1 MPKSSENSKKSN
13 KASGK
18 KAEPAKFA
26 SNSKSP
32 ENPLKSFR
40 INAFTWISG
49 LLVMLGILKFG
60 TPIIL
65 QDQVET
71 PNEWIEWMFFP
82 WPMETAY
89 VMFAAWVLMGIRALP
104 FRKMTLPKFLWLPLV
119 WLGWQFLSSLF
130 TVDKSLTQT
139 VLAHF
144 IVLIGLFYGG
154 YFLLSQCK
162 NLRGISIMATIG
174 LIMTMW
180 SGTEQKFG
188 GLEATRQMIYQ
199 QSYWQTSYP
208 EPFLRK
214 AMSDQPWLQSIRRNS
229 DLLKDTAT
237 EYGFSSKLE
246 YQGEGDSPLER
257 DLAFLEK
264 IGKDRIF
271 GTLFYPNALAAAI
284 LLLLPLSLYGVWN
297 GTSKLQLPSRL
308 LILACIGL
316 WAFAC
321 IYWSGSKGGWLVA
334 MITLCFAFLFA
345 KVPKPLKVGL
355 VLVILIG
362 GGGLFSWKYQDYFQK
377 GATSVGARFEYWR
390 AAWKTSLDHPVLG
403 TGPGTFMR
411 AFSKTKAE
419 GAEMTRLTHND
430 YLQQASDAGWP
441 SAIIYAAWMLGSL
454 YWLRPKKL
462 GDQPIREVVWFGLV
476 ALALQ
481 NFIEFGLYIP
491 AIAWPYFL
499 LLGWLWGTSEM
510 KETAL
515 NSSLKPS

>member
-1 MPKSSENSKKSN
+1 M
-13 KASGK
+13 
-18 KAEPAKFA
+18 
-26 SNSKSP
+26 
-32 ENPLKSFR
+32 R

-71 PNEWIEWMFFP
+71 PKELIEWIFFA
-82 WPMETAY
+82 WPVETAY
-89 VMFAAWVLMGIRALP
+89 VLFAAWVLTGIRALP
-104 FRKMTLPKFLWLPLV
+104 FRKLSFPKFLWLPLI

-130 TVDKSLTQT
+130 TVDNTLTKA

-154 YFLLSQCK
+154 YFLLSRSK
-162 NLRGISIMATIG
+162 NLSGISIMATIG

-180 SGTEQKFG
+180 TGTEQKFG

-199 QSYWQTSYP
+199 QSYWQASYP
-208 EPFLRK
+208 EPFLKK
-214 AMSDQPWLQSIRRNS
+214 AMSDQEWLQSVRR
-229 DLLKDTAT
+229 DPGQLKDAAT

-246 YQGEGDSPLER
+246 YQGEGDSPLDR

-284 LLLLPLSLYGVWN
+284 LLLLPLSLACLWR
-297 GTSKLQLPSRL
+297 GTSRLQMPSRL
-308 LILACIGL
+308 LILSCVGL
-316 WAFAC
+316 WAIAC

-334 MITLCFAFLFA
+334 MTSMCLVFLLA
-345 KVPKPLKVGL
+345 KVPKALKVGL
-355 VLVILIG
+355 VLVMLIG
-362 GGGLFSWKYQDYFQK
+362 GGGLFGLKYQDYFQK

-390 AAWKTSLDHPVLG
+390 AAWRNSMDHPVLG

-411 AFSKTKAE
+411 AFAETKAE

-441 SAIIYAAWMLGSL
+441 SAIMYATWMFGSL

-462 GDQPIREVVWFGLV
+462 GDHPIREAVWLGLV

-481 NFIEFGLYIP
+481 NIIEFGLYIP

-499 LLGWLWGTSEM
+499 LLGWLWGISEM
-510 KETAL
+510 NHASFKKV
-515 NSSLKPS
+515 LKS

>member
-1 MPKSSENSKKSN
+1 M
-13 KASGK
+13 
-18 KAEPAKFA
+18 
-26 SNSKSP
+26 SNSKTKDP
-32 ENPLKSFR
+32 DDQLKSFR
-40 INAFTWISG
+40 IRAFTWISG
-49 LLVMLGILKFG
+49 MLVMLGILKFG
-60 TPIIL
+60 TPVIL
-65 QDQVET
+65 QDQLET
-71 PNEWIEWMFFP
+71 PKEWIEWIFFA

-89 VMFAAWVLMGIRALP
+89 ALFAAWLLIGIRVLP
-104 FRKMTLPKFLWLPLV
+104 FRKSTFPKFLWLPLI
-119 WLGWQFLSSLF
+119 WLGWQFLSGLF
-130 TVDKSLTQT
+130 TVDKSLTQA

-154 YFLLSQCK
+154 YFLLSRCDS
-162 NLRGISIMATIG
+162 LRGISIMATIG
-174 LIMTMW
+174 LVMTMW

-208 EPFLRK
+208 EAFLKK
-214 AMSDQPWLQSIRRNS
+214 AMTDQQWLQNVSRDPN
-229 DLLKDTAT
+229 LLQNAAA
-237 EYGFSSKLE
+237 EYGFSSRVE
-246 YQGEGDSPLER
+246 YAGEGDSPLER

-284 LLLLPLSLYGVWN
+284 LLLLPLSLFCLWN
-297 GTSKLQLPSRL
+297 ATSRLQTPSRL
-308 LILACIGL
+308 LILACFAL
-316 WAFAC
+316 WAIAC

-334 MITLCFAFLFA
+334 MIVMCLAFLFA
-345 KVPKPLKVGL
+345 KVPRALKVGL
-355 VLVILIG
+355 VFVLLMG

-390 AAWKTSLDHPVLG
+390 AAWETSLDHPVLG

-411 AFSKTKAE
+411 AFSKTKTD

-441 SAIIYAAWMLGSL
+441 SAIIYAVWMFGSL

-462 GDQPIREVVWFGLV
+462 GDQPIREVIWLGLV

-499 LLGWLWGTSEM
+499 LLGWLWGTSEAGS
-510 KETAL
+510 TPFQ
-515 NSSLKPS
+515 KPQQV